1 VRVDSVK
8 WCATDDSRSSSRS
21 VAETES
27 GAAIGAASSPGS
39 GGAIGDDTPRNG
51 SKAEGVE
58 GNALSSGE
66 GGAPEA
72 ATEGAAVDEAPSIGE
87 VGAPEAATVGA
98 TVICEVGAPEA
109 ATVGATVEDDAPI
122 SVRGGSVVGSTV
134 TEPGVGSMEA
144 SSGSTVASGVPGK
157 KNGGVPGER
166 NVASVDARVPVPLC
180 FGLPPRMRSEMV
192 ACDPGCGYSRWD
204 RAVSG

>member
-39 GGAIGDDTPRNG
+39 GGAIGDDAPRNG
-51 SKAEGVE
+51 SKAGGVE
-58 GNALSSGE
+58 GDAPSSGE

-72 ATEGAAVDEAPSIGE
+72 ATEGATVDEAPSIG
-87 VGAPEAATVGA
+87 
-98 TVICEVGAPEA
+98 EVGAPEA

-144 SSGSTVASGVPGK
+144 SCGSTVASGVPG
-157 KNGGVPGER
+157 ER
-166 NVASVDARVPVPLC
+166 NVASIDARVPVPLC
-180 FGLPPRMRSEMV
+180 FGLPPRMRSEVV

>member
-1 VRVDSVK
+1 MRVDSVK
-8 WCATDDSRSSSRS
+8 WCAARS

-39 GGAIGDDTPRNG
+39 GGAIGDDAPRNG
-51 SKAEGVE
+51 SKAGGVE
-58 GNALSSGE
+58 GDALSSGE

-72 ATEGAAVDEAPSIGE
+72 ATEGATVDEAPSIG
-87 VGAPEAATVGA
+87 
-98 TVICEVGAPEA
+98 EVGAPEA

-144 SSGSTVASGVPGK
+144 SCGSTVASGVPRERK
-157 KNGGVPGER
+157 VP
-166 NVASVDARVPVPLC
+166 SVDARVPVPLC
-180 FGLPPRMRSEMV
+180 FGLPPRMRSEVV
-192 ACDPGCGYSRWD
+192 ACDPGCGYS
-204 RAVSG
+204 